1 MTAVC
6 VTSLPSLNSLIT
18 KHLPRKIRQYW
29 GGRDNVDEF
38 GHPFNEGYFFEV
50 NQRRKP
56 RAVRQGGLGQLL
68 CKQNLG
74 LKKYPT
80 GETMP
85 TTDGSTN
92 SCSTTVLAT
101 RQASVQKPEDDH
113 TSFAQFIEQG
123 EISDQSTAPHSKVA
137 MRPNLNKNKYADPY
151 AMPDDDASPDRL
163 DYPLR
168 AKAQP
173 VKVVESSDLRALGEI
188 PARLS

>member
-6 VTSLPSLNSLIT
+6 VTSLPSLNLLIT
-18 KHLPRKIRQYW
+18 KYLPRKIRQYW

-56 RAVRQGGLGQLL
+56 RVVRQGGLSQLFD
-68 CKQNLG
+68 KKNLG
-74 LKKYPT
+74 LKEYST

-85 TTDGSTN
+85 TTDGSTD
-92 SCSTTVLAT
+92 SCSTTVLTT

-137 MRPNLNKNKYADPY
+137 MRPNLNKNKHADPY
-151 AMPDDDASPDRL
+151 AMPDDDVGPDRL

-173 VKVVESSDLRALGEI
+173 VKVVESSDLRA
-188 PARLS
+188 PPTRLS